1 MWFFDSTLG
10 TVDTYADL
18 PIGKSTV
25 LNGLFFRKNMGIAEF
40 ILSSSKVCLWQK
52 AIWQLSDNKHNQYN
66 LP

>member
-40 ILSSSKVCLWQK
+40 ILSSSKACLWQK
-52 AIWQLSDNKHNQYN
+52 AIW
-66 LP
+66 